1 MLDWVFY
8 QDLLKLDDRDLY
20 FVFDDRD
27 LRKKWMIKKD
37 FSLYKPSLIALT
49 DCVNGSSLVENA
61 LIISDCDWDW
71 RISSSFLGNSRIA
84 SINGCCCFDKLSTA
98 CWSGWVRVEIS
109 LPISAEKKRIFD

>member
-1 MLDWVFY
+1 MLGWVFY
-8 QDLLKLDDRDLY
+8 QDSLKLDDRDLY

-49 DCVNGSSLVENA
+49 DCVNGSSLVESA

-84 SINGCCCFDKLSTA
+84 SSNGCCCFDKLSTA
-98 CWSGWVRVEIS
+98 CCSGWVRVEIS
-109 LPISAEKKRIFD
+109 LPISAGIKENF